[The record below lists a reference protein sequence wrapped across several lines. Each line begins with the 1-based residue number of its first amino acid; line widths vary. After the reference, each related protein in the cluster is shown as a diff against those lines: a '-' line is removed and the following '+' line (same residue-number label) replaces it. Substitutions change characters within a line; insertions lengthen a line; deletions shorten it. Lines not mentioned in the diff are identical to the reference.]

1 MKCSSPLF
9 MMESIVHIP
18 NDLFTTCIRQ
28 VLMELEEVEET
39 GKKPNYLTVCI
50 LHLSFIIS
58 FYQTILFLCKNF
70 DALAVRII

>member
-18 NDLFTTCIRQ
+18 NDLLTTCIRQ

-50 LHLSFIIS
+50 LLLSFIIS
-58 FYQTILFLCKNF
+58 FYHTILFLCKNV
-70 DALAVRII
+70 DVLAVRIV

>member
-1 MKCSSPLF
+1 MQCSPLF

-18 NDLFTTCIRQ
+18 NDLLSIRQ

-58 FYQTILFLCKNF
+58 YFNTILFLCKNF
-70 DALAVRII
+70 DVLAVRIR